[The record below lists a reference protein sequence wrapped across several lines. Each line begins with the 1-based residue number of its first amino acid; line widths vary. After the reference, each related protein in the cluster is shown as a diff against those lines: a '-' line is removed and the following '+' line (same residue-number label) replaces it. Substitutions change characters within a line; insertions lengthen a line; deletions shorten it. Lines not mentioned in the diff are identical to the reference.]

1 MNIFYNAG
9 ENKNKNV
16 VLKGK
21 LYIYIIVNKCFIS
34 FLTSI
39 SFKSL
44 ERYFKKFLFSTN
56 QYIDKA
62 ATCKNKI
69 QYKILP
75 IENSAHD
82 IEYHF

>member
-21 LYIYIIVNKCFIS
+21 LYTYIIVNDFFFS

-39 SFKSL
+39 FFKSL
-44 ERYFKKFLFSTN
+44 ERYSKKNLFSTN

-62 ATCKNKI
+62 DTYKNKI